1 MKQKII
7 ILIMMSAIIISV
19 IYLVNSIDDSNVSGY
34 QEVEYLI
41 GMSHPNLT
49 DEWQIVIHEELEEYS
64 QGYDRIKMI
73 FTNAGSSSYKQIN
86 DIDKLLE
93 YGIDLLIIT
102 VNDANVL
109 GPIIDEVEKKIPVIV
124 LDKDIGFNDYTLFIG
139 PDYNSVGQMGA
150 QRLKDLAGEDMI
162 NIVTLNGPIED
173 PMVREISKGFSDMV
187 NRELNM
193 NITENIYCGWL
204 RTEAEKEFELFIQS
218 NQEFDVV
225 FAQSN
230 ALAIGAGNILKEH
243 GMDVPIITVSKF
255 MEDKYLTYLDIGE
268 LNTIIYTPVGG
279 KEAIDYAMEI
289 LESNRTNLHIPK
301 RIVMKSF
308 SVTKQNKSIY
318 TESSER
324 RQTLEVGYIQTHLYN
339 EENLSMTINNDIQ
352 VVNNAYENIGFRYYD
367 IDEDQSARE
376 KDQLQKHYFM
386 ELLNQGV
393 DIIFFSPENSF
404 GWEELTKLA
413 KSKNTYVV
421 CLGNPL
427 EYEDTNVIYI
437 GPDYIDQGIRLSNY
451 LINNVYNIHYD
462 IGILE
467 VTGDLNTR
475 LTVEKSSSFRQQI
488 SGYSR
493 INIIDS
499 IEGYQGHYQQEELP
513 KQMLQLKEKMKQS
526 FTKYSNDINVVYL
539 HQDYYINPL
548 KEVIKELNLDQE
560 IVVISNNDSG
570 IANKDSELDYQVYPD
585 SLYKDQII
593 MLLDYF
599 MGRTQIPIEKIY
611 LPNAG

>member
-1 MKQKII
+1 MIVFI
-7 ILIMMSAIIISV
+7 VVVVSSIYIISF
-19 IYLVNSIDDSNVSGY
+19 IDEQKTSDY
-34 QEVEYLI
+34 QEVQFLI

-49 DEWQIVIHEELEEYS
+49 DEWQIVIHEELDAYAK
-64 QGYDRIKMI
+64 GYDQIKMI

-109 GPIIDEVEKKIPVIV
+109 GPVIDEVEKNIPVIV

-150 QRLKDLAGEDMI
+150 ERLKAFASNKTL
-162 NIVTLNGPIED
+162 NVVTLNGPIED
-173 PMVREISKGFSDMV
+173 PMVTEISKGFSDQV
-187 NRELNM
+187 NRESDM

-204 RTEAEKEFELFIQS
+204 RTEAEKEFDLFMRS

-230 ALAIGAGNILKEH
+230 ALAIGAGNVLKKY
-243 GMDVPIITVSKF
+243 DRNVPIITVSKF
-255 MEDKYLTYLDIGE
+255 MEDKYLTYLDIKE
-268 LNTIIYTPVGG
+268 LDTIIYTPVGG
-279 KEAIDYAMEI
+279 KEAIDYALEI
-289 LESNRTNLHIPK
+289 LESDQTNLRIPK

-308 SVTKQNKSIY
+308 PVTKNNKTTY
-318 TESSER
+318 FREVKQ
-324 RQTLEVGYIQTHLYN
+324 RQSLEVGYIETHLYN
-339 EENLSMTINNDIQ
+339 EENLSVIIDNG
-352 VVNNAYENIGFRYYD
+352 VVKGTQAEEDIGFIYYNME
-367 IDEDQSARE
+367 EDVSAGE
-376 KDQLQKHYFM
+376 KDQLQKVYFD
-386 ELLNQGV
+386 ELLQQEV
-393 DIIFFSPENSF
+393 DIIFFSPENSS
-404 GWEELTKLA
+404 GWEEYIKRA
-413 KSKNTYVV
+413 KAKETYVV

-427 EYEDTNVIYI
+427 EYEDSNVIYI

-462 IGILE
+462 IGVLE

-475 LTVEKSSSFRQQI
+475 LSLEKSSSFRQQI

-499 IEGYQGHYQQEELP
+499 IQGYQGHYQQEELP
-513 KQMLQLKEKMKQS
+513 KQTLQLKEKMKQS
-526 FTKYSNDINVVYL
+526 FVKYSNDINVIYL

-548 KEVIKELNLDQE
+548 KEVMKELDLSQDM
-560 IVVISNNDSG
+560 VVISNNDSG
-570 IANKDSELDYQVYPD
+570 SANNDSALDYQVYPEA
-585 SLYKDQII
+585 LYKDQIV
-593 MLLDYF
+593 MLLEYF

-611 LPNAG
+611 LPNASK

>member
-1 MKQKII
+1 M
-7 ILIMMSAIIISV
+7 LIADNTKESE
-19 IYLVNSIDDSNVSGY
+19 Y

-49 DEWQIVIHEELEEYS
+49 DEWQIVIHEELDEYAKS
-64 QGYDRIKMI
+64 YEQIKMI

-86 DIDKLLE
+86 DINKLLE

-109 GPIIDEVEKKIPVIV
+109 GPIIDEVEKEIPVII

-150 QRLKDLAGEDMI
+150 ERLKALATENKLD
-162 NIVTLNGPIED
+162 IVTLNGPIED
-173 PMVREISKGFSDMV
+173 PMVTEISKGLSDLV
-187 NRELNM
+187 NREFNM

-204 RTEAEKEFELFIQS
+204 RTDAEKEFELFIQS

-230 ALAIGAGNILKEH
+230 SLAIGAGNVMKEY
-243 GMDVPIITVSKF
+243 GINVPIITVSKF

-268 LNTIIYTPVGG
+268 LDTIIYTPVGG
-279 KEAIDYAMEI
+279 KEAIDYALEI

-308 SVTKQNKSIY
+308 PVTKENKSIY
-318 TESSER
+318 TES
-324 RQTLEVGYIQTHLYN
+324 RQVRETLEVGYIQTHLYR
-339 EENLSMTINNDIQ
+339 EENLNMAIENGIQ
-352 VVNNAYENIGFRYYD
+352 APNSSYENIGFRYYD
-367 IDEDQSARE
+367 INEDQSAIE
-376 KDQLQKHYFM
+376 KDQLQKFYFM
-386 ELLNQGV
+386 ELLNQEV
-393 DIIFFSPENSF
+393 DIIFFQPEKSS
-404 GWEELTKLA
+404 GWEELTQLA
-413 KSKNTYVV
+413 KEKNIYAV

-427 EYEDTNVIYI
+427 DYEDSNIIYI

-499 IEGYQGHYQQEELP
+499 IEGYQGNYQQDELP
-513 KQMLQLKEKMKQS
+513 AHTLELKEKMKES
-526 FTKYSNDINVVYL
+526 FIKYSNDINVVYL
-539 HQDYYINPL
+539 HHDYYINSL
-548 KEVIKELNLDQE
+548 KEVIKELDLDQD

-570 IANKDSELDYQVYPD
+570 TANKDSALDYQVYPE